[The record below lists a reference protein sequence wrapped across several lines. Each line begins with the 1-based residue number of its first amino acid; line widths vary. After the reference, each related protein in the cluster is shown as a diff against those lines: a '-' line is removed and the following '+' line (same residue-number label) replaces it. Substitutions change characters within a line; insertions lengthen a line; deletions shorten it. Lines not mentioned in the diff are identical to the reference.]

1 MSSTNLDNSDNN
13 VIKIFFYIVIL
24 LEYQMNNIIKRKL
37 LVFTATLITI
47 GLFGISTV
55 SMINEVLAAEKD
67 KQIGMNTEEIIPL
80 NSLKNS
86 NEKCTWWDA
95 RGC

>member
-1 MSSTNLDNSDNN
+1 
-13 VIKIFFYIVIL
+13 
-24 LEYQMNNIIKRKL
+24 MNKIIKTGL
-37 LVFTATLITI
+37 LVFTATVITI

-67 KQIGMNTEEIIPL
+67 NQIGMNTEEIIPL

>member
-1 MSSTNLDNSDNN
+1 M
-13 VIKIFFYIVIL
+13 KIFFYIIIL
-24 LEYQMNNIIKRKL
+24 LEYQMNKIIKTGL
-37 LVFTATLITI
+37 LVFTATMITI

-55 SMINEVLAAEKD
+55 SMINEVFAAEKD

-86 NEKCTWWDA
+86 N
-95 RGC
+95 

>member
-1 MSSTNLDNSDNN
+1 
-13 VIKIFFYIVIL
+13 
-24 LEYQMNNIIKRKL
+24 MNKIIKTGL
-37 LVFTATLITI
+37 LVFTATVITI
-47 GLFGISTV
+47 GLFRISTV

-95 RGC
+95 RDC

>member
-1 MSSTNLDNSDNN
+1 
-13 VIKIFFYIVIL
+13 
-24 LEYQMNNIIKRKL
+24 MNKIIKTGL
-37 LVFTATLITI
+37 LVFTATVITI

-67 KQIGMNTEEIIPL
+67 KQIGMNTEEITPV
-80 NSLKNS
+80 NSLKNTS
-86 NEKCTWWDA
+86 EKCTWWDA